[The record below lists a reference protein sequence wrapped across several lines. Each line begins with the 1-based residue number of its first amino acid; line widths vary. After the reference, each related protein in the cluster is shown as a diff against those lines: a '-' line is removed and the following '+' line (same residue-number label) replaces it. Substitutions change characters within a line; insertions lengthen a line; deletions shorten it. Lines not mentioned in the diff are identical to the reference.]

1 MMRMNAMPMRAVTA
15 VPTACIL
22 HSALTAGS
30 TGPGIPIIL
39 SAAGLWLGGGECP
52 RVLDPPTN
60 SSASRASALR
70 SPSPAGENAEPQAG
84 ACFRRTTSSRP
95 RSRRASTT
103 QVRGPCVFPHAL
115 LAPPPRHGTP
125 DRFENGSLCR
135 AGREHS
141 PAAISAC
148 SRPRRRD
155 RAGPRSVGA
164 AGAQPWP
171 GGTGEAAGDTTQCW
185 VGTPSA
191 RVTSAGQARRYAN
204 AGVQRQCPQLA
215 CSRKWQQRGERLR
228 SEQRNQRQCLSR
240 GQVR

>member
-30 TGPGIPIIL
+30 TGAGIPIIL

-84 ACFRRTTSSRP
+84 ACFRRKTSSRP

-115 LAPPPRHGTP
+115 LAPPPRQLPGIPIFPASNCFRSSRCFLFTLTY
-125 DRFENGSLCR
+125 SLLSHR
-135 AGREHS
+135 RVGRHCLLSSET
-141 PAAISAC
+141 
-148 SRPRRRD
+148 SRTSRRRIAP
-155 RAGPRSVGA
+155 RAPPDSWPQAADSV
-164 AGAQPWP
+164 
-171 GGTGEAAGDTTQCW
+171 C
-185 VGTPSA
+185 VPSKI
-191 RVTSAGQARRYAN
+191 RFDSI
-204 AGVQRQCPQLA
+204 
-215 CSRKWQQRGERLR
+215 LR
-228 SEQRNQRQCLSR
+228 SLSR
-240 GQVR
+240 FRLA